1 MKAYNEPKSEGMMDR
16 SAAPLDTGELLGN
29 IFDPNQF
36 QHQADGF
43 EQIWQWPQEIGNGFM
58 YMIKLR
64 PGLVL
69 VTGNFLLIENIV
81 VRCGYQNLPIVLCF
95 NVSGN
100 MCYTFNGKDGSNK
113 AWGFHS
119 GYSMMVYS
127 PEWQGVA
134 KYQAGFSM
142 QGVCIY
148 IDPFLLNTFMDGQHD
163 RIPSRLY
170 HIVNGDK
177 KYHFFQAAVTTPQTN
192 ITLRQ
197 IFDCPYRRPLKRL
210 YLESKALEL
219 VTHCMAQVASIKN
232 FDRKDVV
239 MQSNDIERIREAKK
253 ILVNSLENPPSLVE
267 LAMQVGINKNK
278 LNRGFQQVFGTSVFS
293 YLRIHR
299 LERARD
305 LLESKKM
312 NVTEAALEVGY
323 AQQSNFSKAFIKHF
337 GIYPKDLLR

>member
-1 MKAYNEPKSEGMMDR
+1 MEKR
-16 SAAPLDTGELLGN
+16 TAPLDAEGLLGN
-29 IFDPNQF
+29 MSDPSQF
-36 QHQADGF
+36 QHQMDGF
-43 EQIWQWPQEIGNGFM
+43 EQIWRWPQEIGNGFM

-69 VTGNFLLIENIV
+69 VIGNFLLIENIAI
-81 VRCGYQNLPIVLCF
+81 RCGYQNLPIVLCF
-95 NVSGN
+95 DVSGS
-100 MCYTFNGKDGSNK
+100 MCYSFNGEDGPNK
-113 AWGFHS
+113 AWEFNS
-119 GYSMMVYS
+119 GYSMMAYL

-134 KYQAGFSM
+134 EYQSGFSM
-142 QGVCIY
+142 RGVCIY
-148 IDPFLLNTFMDGQHD
+148 IDPVLLNTFMEGQHD

-170 HIVNGDK
+170 HIVNGDNN
-177 KYHFFQAAVTTPQTN
+177 YHFFRATITTPQTN

-197 IFDCPYRRPLKRL
+197 IFDCPYRGPLKRL

-219 VTHCMAQVASIKN
+219 VTHCMAQIACVKTL
-232 FDRKDVV
+232 DKKDAVLR
-239 MQSNDIERIREAKK
+239 SDDIERIREAKK
-253 ILVNSLENPPSLVE
+253 ILVNSLEDPPSLVE
-267 LAMQVGINKNK
+267 LAMRVGINKNN

-299 LERARD
+299 LELARD

-337 GIYPKDLLR
+337 GIYPKDLFR